1 MSANFRDITIT
12 SLETITVFNPL
23 TGAYRFTMDELQDA
37 TISNTQDTVDITGKQ
52 GRRLNTLKRNK
63 AVTISG
69 NNGLISGGLMELQV
83 GSEFENLEST
93 PVKWADYL
101 KVSNDSAIT
110 TYKAVGTA
118 GNEIIEVLVKDANG
132 VVTERLTQDA
142 TAAEGKFAYAPDT
155 KTITFN
161 TDELEDGTEI
171 VVYYYRNV
179 KGSRLE
185 NISDKYSEK
194 GEIFIDAFGEDVC
207 NKVYRVQFH
216 IPRGDF
222 SGNFDLTLGDDQ
234 TVHAFEINSLAG
246 NCGGSGALWDY
257 TVFDSDA
264 ADAA

>member
-1 MSANFRDITIT
+1 MDANFRDITIT
-12 SLETITVFNPL
+12 SLETITVFDIV
-23 TGAYRFTMDELQDA
+23 TGVFSFALDELQDT

-69 NNGLISGGLMELQV
+69 NNGLLSGGLMALQV
-83 GSEFENLEST
+83 GSEFENLDST

-101 KVSNDSAIT
+101 TVNTDSATT

-118 GNEIIEVLVKDANG
+118 GNEILEVLVKDKNG

-142 TAAEGKFAYAPDT
+142 AAAEGKFAYAPDT

-161 TDELEDGTEI
+161 ADELEDGTEI

-185 NISDKYSEK
+185 NISDKYSQK

>member
-1 MSANFRDITIT
+1 M
-12 SLETITVFNPL
+12 
-23 TGAYRFTMDELQDA
+23 
-37 TISNTQDTVDITGKQ
+37 
-52 GRRLNTLKRNK
+52 
-63 AVTISG
+63 
-69 NNGLISGGLMELQV
+69 
-83 GSEFENLEST
+83 
-93 PVKWADYL
+93 
-101 KVSNDSAIT
+101 
-110 TYKAVGTA
+110 
-118 GNEIIEVLVKDANG
+118 LVKDKNG

-142 TAAEGKFAYAPDT
+142 AAAEGKFAYAPDT

-161 TDELEDGTEI
+161 AGELEDGTEI

-185 NISDKYSEK
+185 NISDKYSQK

-264 ADAA
+264 VDAA